1 MVGPL
6 YSGAAAG
13 ADGVATSNQD
23 STTIISGRIL
33 AIGLGYLD
41 TPPATSDV
49 ILATKGT
56 AGPAQTFFTR
66 SDSGT
71 NGWFYPRAATV
82 SVANAALLYAGG
94 GTAVT
99 DYLAIHDIVN
109 VKIDQA
115 NAGDG
120 VQVWLLME

>member
-1 MVGPL
+1 MLGPL
-6 YSGAAAG
+6 YSGAAVG
-13 ADGVATSNQD
+13 ANGVATANQD
-23 STTIISGRIL
+23 STSVVSGRIL

-41 TPPATSDV
+41 TPPATTDV
-49 ILATKGT
+49 VLATKGT
-56 AGPAQTFFTR
+56 TGPVQTFFTR
-66 SDSGT
+66 TDSGT
-71 NGWFYPRAATV
+71 SGWFYPRAATV

-99 DYLAIHDIVN
+99 DLLAIHDIVN

>member
-1 MVGPL
+1 MLGPL
-6 YSGAAAG
+6 YSGAAVG
-13 ADGVATSNQD
+13 ANGVATANQD
-23 STTIISGRIL
+23 SSGVVSGRIL

-41 TPPATSDV
+41 TPPATTDV
-49 ILATKGT
+49 VLATKGT
-56 AGPAQTFFTR
+56 SGPVQTFFTR

-71 NGWFYPRAATV
+71 DGWFYPRVATV
-82 SVANAALLYAGG
+82 STAGVALLYAGG
-94 GTAVT
+94 GTAVS
-99 DYLAIHDIVN
+99 DYLAIHDVVN